1 MIKKSF
7 YFDPGSYKSKMQ
19 ISERGGDWRV
29 LSKIKANEAKNKDV
43 SNPGTNIRRGFEET
57 YRKDLTSGYASTNAP
72 RSGSM
77 KKLQTD
83 KTKQK
88 AKERFA
94 VTYQGPSRGVA
105 RPPYGETTRLPAE
118 NPSKIN
124 PLRLVGKGGD
134 SNRKGRYSWISPIYT
149 AGSYEGRR

>member
-7 YFDPGSYKSKMQ
+7 YFDPGSYKGKASL
-19 ISERGGDWRV
+19 SERGGDWRE

-43 SNPGTNIRRGFEET
+43 SNPGLDIKRGIEET

-83 KTKQK
+83 KTQQK
-88 AKERFA
+88 AKERFS
-94 VTYQGPSRGVA
+94 VTYQGPSRGSYVPA
-105 RPPYGETTRLPAE
+105 YHETTRLPAE

-124 PLRLVGKGGD
+124 PLRLVGKDNG
-134 SNRKGRYSWISPIYT
+134 RKGRYSWVSPVDT
-149 AGSYEGRR
+149 THSFEGRK